1 MRMMLS
7 WLLHMCGS
15 AMRSQGTKMNFDGMV
30 MRELAAQGA
39 TAGGLGLLGRLLAL
53 AHSAGRPTGWSLLWE
68 VPTAIG
74 MGIVG
79 KGVAEYLA
87 VDGFQHYAVV
97 IAVAYTGPRVIDL
110 ILARY
115 AMKQKPPTN
124 HMKGPVP

>member
-1 MRMMLS
+1 
-7 WLLHMCGS
+7 
-15 AMRSQGTKMNFDGMV
+15 MNFDDMA
-30 MRELAAQGA
+30 MRELAAQGV

-53 AHSAGRPTGWSLLWE
+53 AHNAGRPMGWSLLWE
-68 VPTAIG
+68 VPIAIG

-110 ILARY
+110 LLARY
-115 AMKQKPPTN
+115 AANSKATTKPPSN
-124 HMKGPVP
+124 AKKESPL